1 MNNPPRLLQSCSH
14 PEARELLRAGIAEA
28 PRPAAVRA
36 AALALGVGAGISV
49 TSAASAAAV
58 AAPSLALVVG
68 KWVALGTLAG
78 LTLAG
83 GANVLSSRLPTGT
96 APQVVRTN
104 PQPSL
109 PVASAVAVPTRHD
122 VASPPQQHEV
132 EAAPPAASRAA
143 TPVLPPAPVAA
154 SGYVAHDL
162 PSRAVLSDGRD
173 LGREVVQIDAARQAV
188 AAGNA
193 RVALQHLEQYAAL
206 DRTATLDR
214 EAQLLRID
222 ALMLSGNEPAANRLA
237 QAYLAQHPGDPHAA
251 RLGALVQA
259 HEK

>member
-1 MNNPPRLLQSCSH
+1 MNSPPRLLQSCSH
-14 PEARELLRAGIAEA
+14 PEARELLRAGIADA
-28 PRPAAVRA
+28 PRPAAMRA

-83 GANVLSSRLPTGT
+83 GANVLSSRLATST

-109 PVASAVAVPTRHD
+109 PVASGVAVPTQDD
-122 VASPPQQHEV
+122 VASPPPSNEV
-132 EAAPPAASRAA
+132 EVAPPASRAA

-162 PSRAVLSDGRD
+162 PSRAVLPDGRD
-173 LGREVVQIDAARQAV
+173 LGREVAQIDAARQAV

-193 RVALQHLEQYAAL
+193 RVALQHLEQFAAL

-222 ALMLSGNEPAANRLA
+222 ALMLSGNEPAALRLA